1 MCCRHA
7 DRGTCGTWSTR
18 TWSSCTCGACFRR
31 RWPGVSSGTCTWRN
45 RPRRGCC
52 LWRPGNVRGGVV
64 PRPANEEVGL
74 LGPGFTAVDC
84 CAVVADELQAEFIYE
99 HVEGAKAVAGPG
111 VRSVG
116 IHDDVGIVGGPDEKL
131 HEEPARPA
139 VVASC
144 LVQACDLVVLVH
156 GSHVP
161 ETRVK
166 VRVPAGR
173 TFMQDRVKRNRGP
186 NLPGVVHH
194 KLWRGQ
200 LREPVPHT
208 PVHGGRSPRVVVV
221 AQEVDGLAVLPG
233 DGTQSSPA
241 PEFVPATFG
250 QPPAEFLG
258 VVLAAW
264 HDGARGRDS
273 QLFLQHV
280 EERD

>member
-1 MCCRHA
+1 MCFRHA
-7 DRGTCGTWSTR
+7 DRGTYGTWSTR
-18 TWSSCTCGACFRR
+18 TWSSCACGACFRR
-31 RWPGVSSGTCTWRN
+31 RWQTRRQNIHARLCEKKPG
-45 RPRRGCC
+45 
-52 LWRPGNVRGGVV
+52 
-64 PRPANEEVGL
+64 A
-74 LGPGFTAVDC
+74 
-84 CAVVADELQAEFIYE
+84 
-99 HVEGAKAVAGPG
+99 
-111 VRSVG
+111 
-116 IHDDVGIVGGPDEKL
+116 
-131 HEEPARPA
+131 
-139 VVASC
+139 
-144 LVQACDLVVLVH
+144 
-156 GSHVP
+156 
-161 ETRVK
+161 
-166 VRVPAGR
+166 
-173 TFMQDRVKRNRGP
+173 

-200 LREPVPHT
+200 LRGPVPHT

-264 HDGARGRDS
+264 HDGARGQDS